1 MAQPLS
7 LRGIKE
13 KKIKEEKRKGD
24 GTNLARGN
32 KRTAGYV
39 ISHVAMLWCL
49 MKSYTSQKKK
59 KKTIILEWL
68 KSVASYCFFLL
79 SFPFLCGNS

>member
-32 KRTAGYV
+32 KRTAGCV

-49 MKSYTSQKKK
+49 MKSYASQKKK
-59 KKTIILEWL
+59 KNNYPRMVEVSCILL
-68 KSVASYCFFLL
+68 FFSSL
-79 SFPFLCGNS
+79 FPFLVW

>member
-32 KRTAGYV
+32 KRTAGCV

-59 KKTIILEWL
+59 KNNYPRMVEVSCILL
-68 KSVASYCFFLL
+68 FFSSL
-79 SFPFLCGNS
+79 FPFLVW